1 MLSPEL
7 NAVRLRVREF
17 ADTHVIHYTNWQVA
31 PTINEYVETASFPY
45 PIVEAAK
52 KYKLVEHLL
61 DPPYGVGACY
71 LKTGII
77 YMELGRVDAGLATF
91 FAVQY

>member
-1 MLSPEL
+1 
-7 NAVRLRVREF
+7 
-17 ADTHVIHYTNWQVA
+17 
-31 PTINEYVETASFPY
+31 
-45 PIVEAAK
+45 VEAAK